1 MAGRH
6 GNKGVISRVLP
17 EEDMPFLPAGR
28 PLHICLNPLGVPSR
42 MNIGQVLEVHLGWA
56 ASELGWHI
64 ATPVFDGAQ
73 DVEIEECLEKA
84 GYSRDGKTVLYDGR
98 TGEPFD
104 NRVTVGYMY
113 ILKLHHLVDDKIHAR
128 STGPYS
134 LVTQQ
139 PLGGKAQFGGQR
151 FGEMEVWAL
160 EAYGSAHTLQEILT
174 VKSDD
179 VVGRVKTYEAIV
191 KGDNIP
197 QPGIPESFKVLIKEL
212 QALCLDVKLLDETLG
227 EIKLKDSVY
236 EELEDLEVNIEG
248 SEDVVPPTPE
258 IEPLE
263 EVEIDEVD
271 VGDILLVKTGAKIP
285 VDGTV
290 LTGEGYINEAS
301 ITGEAVPVSKKK
313 DSGVYAGTIL
323 ENGTIQITADRVG
336 ENTTFGKSIE
346 LVEEA
351 QDSKSEAER
360 FIDRFSKYYTPAVLV
375 LSFIVWIFSRD
386 IELAITI
393 LVLGCPGAL
402 VIGVPVSNVAGIG
415 NGARHG
421 VLLKGSE
428 VISDFSRLDTM
439 VFDKTG
445 TLTIGNPKVADK
457 EIYADNVDEVLG
469 YLASVEKESDHPL
482 AKAIVE
488 YIGDIKL
495 YTVEKTDVVKG
506 GGIVAH
512 VEGHKVAVGNV
523 ALMEQENILLSEKA
537 RADIARFEKNGNS
550 LVLTSVDGELKA
562 LMGIRDQIR
571 PGVIDDLKK
580 LKKLGVKNLVVLSG
594 DNQGTVDLVARELG
608 LTEAHGHMLPEDKA
622 TYIKELQ
629 EKGQIV
635 AFVGDGVNDS
645 PSLALA
651 QIGIAMGNGTDVAIE
666 TSDVVLM
673 NSDFSRLPH
682 ALGLSKATANN
693 MLQNIIIAVGVVL
706 VLLASVFF
714 SEWMNMSI
722 GMLVH
727 EASILVVILNGMRL
741 LHYKLRK

>member
-1 MAGRH
+1 MQKLILRRKNHITIVSAILIIIAYVSKLGFQ
-6 GNKGVISRVLP
+6 NEPIAIWSLIIASILGVIPIAIQAYQALRVKVVS
-17 EEDMPFLPAGR
+17 
-28 PLHICLNPLGVPSR
+28 I
-42 MNIGQVLEVHLGWA
+42 
-56 ASELGWHI
+56 
-64 ATPVFDGAQ
+64 
-73 DVEIEECLEKA
+73 DV
-84 GYSRDGKTVLYDGR
+84 
-98 TGEPFD
+98 
-104 NRVTVGYMY
+104 
-113 ILKLHHLVDDKIHAR
+113 
-128 STGPYS
+128 
-134 LVTQQ
+134 LVTIAVIGAF
-139 PLGGKAQFGGQR
+139 LIRNYK
-151 FGEMEVWAL
+151 E
-160 EAYGSAHTLQEILT
+160 S
-174 VKSDD
+174 
-179 VVGRVKTYEAIV
+179 AIV
-191 KGDNIP
+191 TFLFLFGAYLEQRTLNKTR
-197 QPGIPESFKVLIKEL
+197 SAIKEL
-212 QALCLDVKLLDETLG
+212 TEMAPEVALKQLKNG
-227 EIKLKDSVY
+227 EF
-236 EELEDLEVNIEG
+236 EEA
-248 SEDVVPPTPE
+248 
-258 IEPLE
+258 
-263 EVEIDEVD
+263 EIDEVD

-290 LTGEGYINEAS
+290 LTGEGHINEAS

-336 ENTTFGKSIE
+336 EDTTFGKIIE

-375 LSFIVWIFSRD
+375 LSFIVWMFSRD

-421 VLLKGSE
+421 VLLKGNE

-457 EIYADNVDEVLG
+457 EIYADNVYEVLG

-482 AKAIVE
+482 AKAVVE

-495 YTVEKTDVVKG
+495 YTIEKTDVVKG

-537 RADIARFEKNGNS
+537 RADIARFEKDGNS

-571 PGVIDDLKK
+571 PGVKDDLKK

-608 LTEAHGHMLPEDKA
+608 LTEAHGHMLPEDKSA
-622 TYIKELQ
+622 YIKVLQ
-629 EKGQIV
+629 ERGQIV

-682 ALGLSKATANN
+682 ALGLTKATANN

-714 SEWMNMSI
+714 SDWMNMSI

-741 LHYKLRK
+741 LRYKL